1 MCVGHCFEKTL
12 YYTSPGHG
20 GWGIIRVA
28 AMIPQSHLLFICPSA
43 CFRHGALGAI
53 QHGYKDRT
61 SYLYITPE
69 DVVTGYDEVIIAGAE
84 ELLEETMPKA
94 LFLFVSCLDDFI
106 GTDMDAVAR
115 EIESRHSGLI
125 VRACHMNP
133 VAMDTTRPP
142 LITTFRSMLTAIPM
156 EYASKDGSKDMAVNL
171 LGCFAPV
178 SNECELFD
186 FMKFHG
192 LREVRQ
198 IADYE
203 HFEDYCE
210 MAASKWNLIV
220 APSARFGAEYMDQAF
235 GTRTMESFISYDL
248 TEIEQSYRHLEQI
261 MEVQQPYDFTSLIQ
275 EAKREIEITRDALN
289 GLPVVVSDSAVLRPF
304 ALAKALSDYGFCIQE
319 VIAQDVIKL
328 DKAAYDDLCKKNEE
342 LIVRQP
348 QHYTA
353 AIRNERNTKMLAIGY
368 EGAYL
373 RQCDYVVDL
382 SGDEG
387 MYGFYG
393 VIRLMRM
400 LREAILEK
408 ADLRRMIE
416 DYGAVV

>member
-53 QHGYKDRT
+53 QHRYKDRT

-69 DVVTGYDEVIIAGAE
+69 DVVAGYDEVIIEGAE
-84 ELLEETMPKA
+84 ELLEDTMPRV

-106 GTDMDAVAR
+106 GTDMDAVAQ
-115 EIESRHSGLI
+115 EIERKHPGLI

-142 LITTFRSMLTAIPM
+142 LITTFRSMLTAIPK
-156 EYASKDGSKDMAVNL
+156 EYAAQKARDAAVNL

-178 SNECELFD
+178 SPECELFD
-186 FMKFHG
+186 FMRFHG
-192 LREVRQ
+192 INEVRQ
-198 IADYE
+198 LADYDS
-203 HFEDYCE
+203 FEDYCC
-210 MAASKWNLIV
+210 MASSKWNLIV
-220 APSARFGAEYMDQAF
+220 APSARFGAEYMDDVF
-235 GTRTMESFISYDL
+235 GTQTLDSLISYDL
-248 TEIEQSYRHLEQI
+248 SEIEQNYRHLEQ
-261 MEVQQPYDFTSLIQ
+261 MMGVEHPYDFTKVIQ
-275 EAKREIEITRDALN
+275 QVKQEIEITREALN

-304 ALAKALSDYGFCIQE
+304 ALAKVLSDYGFCIQE
-319 VIAQDVIKL
+319 VIAQDVIKP
-328 DKAAYDDLCKKNEE
+328 DQSAYDALCRKNSK
-342 LIVRQP
+342 LVVRQP
-348 QHYTA
+348 QHYRA
-353 AIRNERNTKMLAIGY
+353 AIRGKRDTRMLAIGY

-393 VIRLMRM
+393 VIRLMKM